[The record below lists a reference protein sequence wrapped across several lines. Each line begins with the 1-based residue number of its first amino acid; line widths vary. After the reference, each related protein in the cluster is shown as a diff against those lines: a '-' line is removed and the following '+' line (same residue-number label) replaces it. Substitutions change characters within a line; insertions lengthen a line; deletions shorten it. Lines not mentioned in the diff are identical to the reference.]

1 MLVIETEAKNNEYE
15 LIKRNTA
22 KKKSNVSSRRI
33 YPPEQKNTFCSECN
47 ANNNVIR
54 CHVTR
59 ITECNVI
66 TIPVITRNKSPSSNF
81 IQ

>member
-1 MLVIETEAKNNEYE
+1 MYRINEYVH
-15 LIKRNTA
+15 LNKMDLNT
-22 KKKSNVSSRRI
+22 SVQEYN
-33 YPPEQKNTFCSECN
+33 E
-47 ANNNVIR
+47 NNNVIR

-66 TIPVITRNKSPSSNF
+66 TILVITRNTINPE